1 MLVLHEW
8 FAEQILF
15 SLLWDQVTDSRVKE
29 RRQTQKVYTELWV
42 RPL

>member
-1 MLVLHEW
+1 MLVLRDW

-15 SLLWDQVTDSRVKE
+15 SLLWGQVTDSRVEEAK
-29 RRQTQKVYTELWV
+29 QMQKVYTELWV

>member
-1 MLVLHEW
+1 MLVLREW

-15 SLLWDQVTDSRVKE
+15 SLLWSQVTDSRVKE
-29 RRQTQKVYTELWV
+29 AGQTQKVYTELLV